1 VANYKVDIGVKVK
14 GEELK
19 KFGQQLKDTQK
30 QVNGVNKF
38 LDTFRKQN
46 IRVNESISN
55 LNGQLRLAKTTLND
69 ATIGTKQAV
78 QATRDYLTA
87 LTNTNAALAAQKAAV
102 VSLQNA
108 RRSDAFFLAQGA
120 RAGRQNRLDETQSQA
135 ISTAI
140 ARENNIRIQAE
151 LANQELLKEVQTRAP
166 RLPAFQERGLERL
179 EDEFKKKK
187 ELTTLEENANKSSK
201 RRLNFQEKQNQEL
214 ERQKKLGIGI
224 NKNEKLINASH
235 KDRVKFA
242 ERNGKIRRQALIRAN
257 NLLLAEKKITE
268 QRAKQNQTTAAGGS
282 GRRIGSTISSAA
294 IGGAF
299 PLLFGQTG
307 SAAIGGGI
315 GGLAGGAIGG
325 QFGFALSIVGTAL
338 GSANDKNL
346 KFNQSLAILNSR
358 LSTVSDGSQLVA
370 KDIDSLAKRFRITKE
385 EAFKLLESFN
395 EFDNP
400 RIRKSLAEVFGSD
413 SGAFQGLA
421 GSNRSAKLA
430 KEIFEARKL
439 IGDQQTTQLLQQ
451 NLINGAEAVELAL
464 IRAKIKARQK
474 DQLEQAKQ
482 ISIFGRIGAGFRL
495 KTADEVIEK
504 RIKELEKTFAKTED
518 QTIKDTIEGLK
529 IIREQLGLVNEAQG
543 QFGQSGVLAF
553 NAITDK
559 VKDLQDEMKRL
570 QNPIS
575 QVISLSE
582 SIARSFEDSFVGIIK
597 GTMSVGDA
605 FRNMLNV
612 IADEFIR
619 NAARMAANQFQQGLL
634 GFFGNM
640 LSPVKPIPQESN
652 MPSNP
657 EGMRSVGVGATA
669 NDLNRHIVGPS
680 NPFDLPM
687 KQGPNYNQTRF
698 DFMKADGG
706 PVKGGNSYI
715 VGERGPELFSPG
727 VSGMITPN
735 HALGGSTN
743 VVVNVDASGSS
754 VQSDGDG
761 QQFGEALATA
771 IQLEII
777 KQKRS
782 GGLLS

>member
-1 VANYKVDIGVKVK
+1 MQLANRAATLEDRI
-14 GEELK
+14 
-19 KFGQQLKDTQK
+19 
-30 QVNGVNKF
+30 NK
-38 LDTFRKQN
+38 T
-46 IRVNESISN
+46 
-55 LNGQLRLAKTTLND
+55 LAK
-69 ATIGTKQAV
+69 
-78 QATRDYLTA
+78 
-87 LTNTNAALAAQKAAV
+87 
-102 VSLQNA
+102 
-108 RRSDAFFLAQGA
+108 
-120 RAGRQNRLDETQSQA
+120 
-135 ISTAI
+135 
-140 ARENNIRIQAE
+140 
-151 LANQELLKEVQTRAP
+151 
-166 RLPAFQERGLERL
+166 RGKILS
-179 EDEFKKKK
+179 
-187 ELTTLEENANKSSK
+187 A
-201 RRLNFQEKQNQEL
+201 
-214 ERQKKLGIGI
+214 
-224 NKNEKLINASH
+224 
-235 KDRVKFA
+235 
-242 ERNGKIRRQALIRAN
+242 NGKQIINNNQARSA
-257 NLLLAEKKITE
+257 
-268 QRAKQNQTTAAGGS
+268 AAGGS
-282 GRRIGSTISSAA
+282 GKRIGSTISSAA

-370 KDIDSLAKRFRITKE
+370 KDIDGLAKRFRITKE

-451 NLINGAEAVELAL
+451 NLINGAETVELAL
-464 IRAKIKARQK
+464 IRAKIKARQR

-553 NAITDK
+553 SAITDK

-634 GFFGNM
+634 GLFGNFFSKSVPF
-640 LSPVKPIPQESN
+640 LEPVSGLDFSSGGLQLPSSPSL
-652 MPSNP
+652 PSSP
-657 EGMRSVGVGATA
+657 G
-669 NDLNRHIVGPS
+669 
-680 NPFDLPM
+680 LP
-687 KQGPNYNQTRF
+687 KVSGLPKVPGF
-698 DFMKADGG
+698 ADGG
-706 PVKGGNSYI
+706 RPLVGRASI
-715 VGERGPELFSPG
+715 VGERGPELFVPDRAG
-727 VSGMITPN
+727 TIIPN
-735 HALGGSTN
+735 NAMGSTN
-743 VVVNVDASGSS
+743 IVVNVDASGSS
-754 VQSDGDG
+754 VEGDEERG
-761 QQFGEALATA
+761 REFGE
-771 IQLEII
+771 QLVSAVQAVII
-777 KQKRS
+777 NERRS
-782 GGLLS
+782 GGLLN